1 MVQGEVEVGSDGMRC
16 DGKMDGPA
24 VEDIDKREP
33 LPPASPGD
41 RGVSE
46 QCYDGAPRAPTR
58 NVPHGSFSVS
68 SCTSSFF
75 YPLAHIRI
83 SSAIADAV
91 FLVWWHVG

>member
-46 QCYDGAPRAPTR
+46 QCYDGAP
-58 NVPHGSFSVS
+58 
-68 SCTSSFF
+68 
-75 YPLAHIRI
+75 
-83 SSAIADAV
+83 SA
-91 FLVWWHVG
+91 